1 MVKNN
6 MKSEFFCEVKNQGFL
21 NSFLASVP
29 VLYPRENTKKP
40 LNPEACKMVPV
51 KNKIHHFESHS

>member
-1 MVKNN
+1 

-40 LNPEACKMVPV
+40 LNPEACLMVPV